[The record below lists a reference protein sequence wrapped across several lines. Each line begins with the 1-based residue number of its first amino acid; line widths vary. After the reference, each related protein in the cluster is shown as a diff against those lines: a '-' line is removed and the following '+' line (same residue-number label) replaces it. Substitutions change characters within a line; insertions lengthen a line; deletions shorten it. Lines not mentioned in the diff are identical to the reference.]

1 MIIGE
6 KPPNNIIKSCDR
18 KGVNLTKTITVYK
31 PLTELEQVC
40 RMPAKRS
47 RSRSKSSRRS
57 RSSKRSVTPPKI
69 KKAKKARSRV
79 IRQSRILRRF
89 ASNPKKI
96 PSKWVPDWVAP
107 SRRRSKKKIIIRRPK
122 ASTEAQLRRPVAKNP
137 SFFKKTGSV
146 LSAVKRKVSNTLRS
160 VSSRFRRRPASTEAQ
175 LRRPSNKV
183 RAQTRSQT
191 KFARKPN
198 GSQASSE
205 EKLRATPIRKRLTS
219 KRTPIR
225 KVKSASVYSPYSS
238 NLKKPYEDFSNKLR
252 GVRSPH
258 EIMVPQEPIE
268 FRRMV
273 FLQKIPEHLGENVA
287 ALKQRMADMEHIQRL
302 LEAQLIKCRKSRT
315 PERAVNNNQLVKIEK
330 RIGELRTEEDQY
342 NKYVQL
348 MQEFISKYN
357 QTKQEE
363 QVKIDRLRYEIHDI
377 LKKVSSAFELQSQLF
392 DTQEKILTNI
402 TNSAKASKTDLRE
415 WAKGIERV
423 ANEKDRLIEA
433 LVPAT
438 LKLQQVPEDTNSQL
452 RESIR
457 ELQRIYDKQGT
468 MFGQIPYQPYPQYG
482 SENRVDHRS
491 YQQSYPQSSE
501 LTQVLKNAERE
512 SLQKQF
518 ERLTD
523 LILAKQ
529 QQQQAPAAIFQQQQQ
544 QQQAPQSPAV
554 INNAGATKAE
564 LDELKAMISNLT
576 RMVLEKPERK
586 MEPAKWDLPETSSAN
601 VRKMQEMQRNRD
613 ELLPTG
619 RDKGDYD
626 NQRDILAS
634 ILLEEQ
640 KSQQKPQENQKL
652 AMIEK
657 LLGSSGGKGGD
668 SSALLDFIIKMKLLK
683 GLGFDVSDIFGGT
696 ASISNNTNTIT
707 NGASGGSA
715 EDKIMQKFEE
725 VIRILNTRKCNDV
738 RSPTALYPD
747 SSRLDATQS
756 VVRPSVDATQSVV
769 PVANVSDR
777 SVQLLEEI
785 LGAIRAGDVEGAH
798 GHLHDFK
805 NSIGTQTSNCDELAS
820 KLSDISTKL
829 GSLLGGGGTIPQ
841 ISQQVSSMNS
851 GITRLTAEINSLVS
865 NIQNIQSKQAID
877 LTGQDAG
884 THAGT
889 QTNSVDDLTGQDA
902 GTQTNSVDDLTRTQT
917 AELNSLKKLLAGKV
931 NELEKLKSMSNPL
944 QQKLDEYARKLKR
957 TKQLFEN
964 IPDCDGMEL
973 VAELRR
979 FKEQFDQLEAG
990 TAEPLPSWFDGIK
1003 VIVKKTLGMDLN
1015 SEGDR
1020 INFTDYLEVIGDFLT
1035 DNKIDDLQTLKDF
1048 IKQINKN
1055 KKCCEQTDGL
1065 IEIGKMLG
1073 VFEND
1078 MFEFDTSMN
1087 NLEKAIERLKE
1098 YQPKNKDETI
1108 AFYNSLKFDEK
1119 IKNFND
1125 SKISVEHYEDLID
1138 PDAENF
1144 DVDKKVKDQI
1154 REVRN
1159 RAKELIEKSEEYD
1172 RQIQLLEEEHSK
1184 TLESFEKSEKEAARQ
1199 KREAA
1204 DARKRLSMERKDR
1217 EAAEEAARQK
1227 READEE
1233 VERQRKADEDARASE
1248 ENCEKYLDDIIN
1260 NYTRMSDEV
1269 FKNFSKRY
1277 DDIKAYKDNTTKFNK
1292 LAKAIRTKIT
1302 ENEIYNN
1309 EIYNN
1314 DTFLR
1319 SVEELNKQ
1327 DLTKLRCTNN
1337 NETIRKYK
1345 VLIDQI
1351 EDVNDDFENVQGI
1364 GKVIVKSRPK
1374 IPGENENFVQ
1384 FATDTGNNKVNI
1396 KDCDMA
1402 ETKERDINGE
1412 KGPYTAVFI
1421 KNDDKNKKDEEGKDY
1436 TNEEVFK
1443 KSLGLGSIKGTVET
1457 MAKSAYN
1464 TLFLSYGLSGSG
1476 KTHTL
1481 IGNSKDVAGVSQLS
1495 IDTISEKI
1503 KDKQN
1508 YKVYCSSIQI
1518 YNAQIYDCS
1527 PAVSNV
1533 QTYKVTNNPSEKGNG
1548 IEFLR
1553 VGKDVEDILVKWK
1566 NIENS
1571 IKLRDEIRKDLLNI
1585 LSSEYAMKELKTASE
1600 NFKTAEEE
1608 YDKLKLTSTVYD
1620 QVYNAKEKYK
1630 NAEKLL
1636 ENVKKRSKEAV
1647 ARGIVLKIGQ
1657 PPFNEYDKNVDIIT
1671 RFLEEAIKNSNKS
1684 DFNYVVD
1691 LLKLSNISNFNFT
1704 EKNPIYKP
1712 MEYKEGKIFDD
1723 AEKHEIKMDRDSF
1736 NKYVLNKVIPN
1747 RFTRATMSNPDSS
1760 RSHLFIRIKFENKE
1774 EPDKT
1779 FSMYIADLAGAE
1791 RPYEYIGEA
1800 STEGY
1805 FVLLTLE
1812 QIKTIMN
1819 NYANHEGTE
1828 RTQVNGLYD
1837 KVFATFVKSDVKN
1850 PSSTHT
1856 NKAVRDTKDALK
1868 EKFPDIEQDSGK
1880 AIYDTLSEIL
1890 NWDNLQKPESKIN
1903 KVITFILIKKYK
1915 PENDSV
1921 KSSNICDATNT
1932 TLTYGA
1938 SLVSKID
1945 IDKSNKFGR
1954 IARRRSYARKSAATL
1969 ANEGTRAKRRSFKR
1983 PKRLPSAV
1991 APAVGV
1997 VTNKARKRS
2006 YRRTNVDRAVATSP
2020 ESVLSKL
2027 RRRSIRRVRRKRS

>member
-96 PSKWVPDWVAP
+96 PSKWVPGWVAP

-122 ASTEAQLRRPVAKNP
+122 ASTEAQLRRQQTKFAREPNGSQASTEAQLRRPVAKKP

-468 MFGQIPYQPYPQYG
+468 MFGQIPYQPYPQY
-482 SENRVDHRS
+482 
-491 YQQSYPQSSE
+491 QQSYPQSSE

-529 QQQQAPAAIFQQQQQ
+529 QQQQAPAAIFQQQQQQQ

-696 ASISNNTNTIT
+696 TSISNNTNTIT

-829 GSLLGGGGTIPQ
+829 GSLLGGGGSTIPQ

-865 NIQNIQSKQAID
+865 NIQNIQSKQAIG
-877 LTGQDAG
+877 LIGQDAG

-889 QTNSVDDLTGQDA
+889 QTNSVDDLT
-902 GTQTNSVDDLTRTQT
+902 RTQT
-917 AELNSLKKLLAGKV
+917 DELNSLKKLLAGKV
-931 NELEKLKSMSNPL
+931 KELDELKGMSNPL
-944 QQKLDEYARKLKR
+944 QQKLDEYASKLKQI
-957 TKQLFEN
+957 KQLFEN

-979 FKEQFDQLEAG
+979 FKEQFDQLKAG
-990 TAEPLPSWFDGIK
+990 TAEPLPPWFDGIK
-1003 VIVKKTLGMDLN
+1003 DLVKRLFKLDLKN
-1015 SEGDR
+1015 DDG
-1020 INFTDYLEVIGDFLT
+1020 ITKFTEYLKVIGEFLT
-1035 DNKIDDLQTLKDF
+1035 ENKIDDLQTLKDF

-1065 IEIGKMLG
+1065 IEIGKTLG

-1204 DARKRLSMERKDR
+1204 EEVERQRK
-1217 EAAEEAARQK
+1217 AAEEL
-1227 READEE
+1227 
-1233 VERQRKADEDARASE
+1233 ERQRKADEDARASE
-1248 ENCEKYLDDIIN
+1248 ENCEKYLKEMKE
-1260 NYTRMSDEV
+1260 NYTPMDKKV
-1269 FKNFSKRY
+1269 FDDFEKRY
-1277 DDIKAYKDNTTKFNK
+1277 NYIKKYKNNIQKFNE
-1292 LAKAIRTKIT
+1292 LAKAIRDKILQ
-1302 ENEIYNN
+1302 NEIYDD
-1309 EIYNN
+1309 YN
-1314 DTFLR
+1314 FLED
-1319 SVEELNKQ
+1319 VKELNQNLK
-1327 DLTKLRCTNN
+1327 KLKCPTNDMK
-1337 NETIRKYK
+1337 TILKYK
-1345 VLIDQI
+1345 DLIEQI

-1364 GKVIVKSRPK
+1364 GKVIVKSRPQ
-1374 IPGENENFVQ
+1374 IGGEEKYKKFLSP
-1384 FATDTGNNKVNI
+1384 DGNKVQIN
-1396 KDCDMA
+1396 DCDA
-1402 ETKERDINGE
+1402 NINSE

-1421 KNDDKNKKDEEGKDY
+1421 KNDDDKNKKDEEEKDS
-1436 TNEEVFK
+1436 TNTDIFNR
-1443 KSLGLGSIKGTVET
+1443 SMGLGSIKGTVET
-1457 MAKSAYN
+1457 MTKRAYN
-1464 TLFLSYGLSGSG
+1464 MLFLSYGLSGSG
-1476 KTHTL
+1476 KTYTL
-1481 IGNSKDVAGVSQLS
+1481 LGDYKSDPGISQLS
-1495 IDTISEKI
+1495 MGAIASGI
-1503 KDKQN
+1503 KKEQ
-1508 YKVYCSSIQI
+1508 YKVSCSSVQI
-1518 YNAQIYDCS
+1518 YNDQIYDCS
-1527 PAVSNV
+1527 PDKNILV
-1533 QTYKVTNNPSEKGNG
+1533 YKVTPNISEQNIPGVKYLPGAGDNIITQLEELRDNWEKLTPDTPAFNSFKFGLLDKVKYIFNNRTLGDELIKDILIKIDRPVATNLEGNQIYIKNFIEENGTIENGKSKNKGN
-1548 IEFLR
+1548 INYL
-1553 VGKDVEDILVKWK
+1553 INLVK
-1566 NIENS
+1566 
-1571 IKLRDEIRKDLLNI
+1571 
-1585 LSSEYAMKELKTASE
+1585 LSK
-1600 NFKTAEEE
+1600 
-1608 YDKLKLTSTVYD
+1608 V
-1620 QVYNAKEKYK
+1620 
-1630 NAEKLL
+1630 
-1636 ENVKKRSKEAV
+1636 
-1647 ARGIVLKIGQ
+1647 
-1657 PPFNEYDKNVDIIT
+1657 
-1671 RFLEEAIKNSNKS
+1671 
-1684 DFNYVVD
+1684 
-1691 LLKLSNISNFNFT
+1691 SNFNFI
-1704 EKNPIYKP
+1704 ENNPGYIPINYS
-1712 MEYKEGKIFDD
+1712 EGSIFDSVTQRSININ
-1723 AEKHEIKMDRDSF
+1723 KDSF
-1736 NKYVLNKVIPN
+1736 NEYVTKHVIPN
-1747 RFTRATMSNPDSS
+1747 RFTRATLSNPDSS
-1760 RSHLFIRIKFENKE
+1760 RSHLFIRIKFENDDH
-1774 EPDKT
+1774 DKT
-1779 FSMYIADLAGAE
+1779 FSMYIADLAGSE
-1791 RPYEYIGEA
+1791 KPYEYIGEA
-1800 STEGY
+1800 SIEGY
-1805 FVLLTLE
+1805 FVLLTLK
-1812 QIKTIMN
+1812 QIQTIMKNYSQHTPSSKKDINNLYSNEFSNFVQSNRRGATPTEKTIVIN
-1819 NYANHEGTE
+1819 N
-1828 RTQVNGLYD
+1828 
-1837 KVFATFVKSDVKN
+1837 VKN
-1850 PSSTHT
+1850 
-1856 NKAVRDTKDALK
+1856 KLKGKFAEIDT
-1868 EKFPDIEQDSGK
+1868 ESGE
-1880 AIYDTLSEIL
+1880 AIYNTTKEIL
-1890 NWDNLQKPESKIN
+1890 KWDNLQDADAKIN
-1903 KVITFILIKKYK
+1903 KVITFINVKQFK
-1915 PENDSV
+1915 PDDKEDHFTSTT
-1921 KSSNICDATNT
+1921 ICDAVNN

-1945 IDKSNKFGR
+1945 IDKPNKFGR

-2027 RRRSIRRVRRKRS
+2027 RRRSIRRVRRKRT